1 MTRIT
6 KIELEQLL
14 AQRNNELEAARLE
27 ISRLRGQ
34 IEMAPRA
41 ATPKSDDVV
50 ATYINRDGGTHEQ
63 GAHRPQPLRA
73 PCCGLR
79 VSRAAKLLG

>member
-41 ATPKSDDVV
+41 A
-50 ATYINRDGGTHEQ
+50 AR
-63 GAHRPQPLRA
+63 ARPAMSLRRTSTA
-73 PCCGLR
+73 MGC
-79 VSRAAKLLG
+79 A